1 MVQKLNSLRWK
12 FTASTKAKANEVN
25 ENFTQL
31 LNKDNEIIDAID
43 TINTNIADVVH
54 KGTSASD
61 VLQVANALNPLDA
74 VNLQTFNSLIEPLKG
89 VMNGYRVNL
98 NMVSNTI
105 YISPGVCYDSL
116 GNRVIKSTQDLSV
129 IGTGMMANA
138 TLNLF
143 ILKDYTNNNN
153 PTTQVTNN
161 DYPTLETSTTIFRRI
176 ARLLTNAEGT
186 VTEVIPVGIR
196 ANLD

>member
-12 FTASTKAKANEVN
+12 FTAGTKAKANEVN

-31 LNKDNEIIDAID
+31 LNKDNELVDAID

-61 VLQVANALNPLDA
+61 TLQVANALNSLDA

-89 VMNGYRVNL
+89 VMNGYGVTL
-98 NMVSNTI
+98 NTVSNTI

-116 GNRVIKSTQDLSV
+116 GNRVIKSTEQLPV
-129 IGTGMMANA
+129 LGTGRMANA

-161 DYPTLETSTTIFRRI
+161 DYPTLETSTTIYRRM
-176 ARLLTNAEGT
+176 AQLRTNAEGV

>member
-31 LNKDNEIIDAID
+31 LNKDNELIDAID

-105 YISPGVCYDSL
+105 YISAGVCYDSL
-116 GNRVIKSTQDLSV
+116 
-129 IGTGMMANA
+129 
-138 TLNLF
+138 
-143 ILKDYTNNNN
+143 
-153 PTTQVTNN
+153 
-161 DYPTLETSTTIFRRI
+161 
-176 ARLLTNAEGT
+176 
-186 VTEVIPVGIR
+186 
-196 ANLD
+196 

>member
-12 FTASTKAKANEVN
+12 FTAGTKAKANEVN

-31 LNKDNEIIDAID
+31 LNKDNELIDAID
-43 TINTNIADVVH
+43 TINTNISDVIH

-61 VLQVANALNPLDA
+61 VLQVADALSSLDA
-74 VNLQTFNSLIEPLKG
+74 VNLQTLNTLIEPLKG
-89 VMNGYRVNL
+89 IMNGYKLVL
-98 NMVSNTI
+98 NTVANTI
-105 YISPGVCYDSL
+105 TISPGACYDNY
-116 GNRVIKSTQDLSV
+116 GNRIIKSRQDLSV
-129 IGTGMMANA
+129 IGTGRMANA

-143 ILKDYTNNNN
+143 ILKDYTDNNN

-176 ARLLTNAEGT
+176 GQLITNEEGV
-186 VTEVIPVGIR
+186 VTQVIPVGIR
-196 ANLD
+196 ADLY

>member
-12 FTASTKAKANEVN
+12 FTASTKAKANEIN

-31 LNKDNEIIDAID
+31 LNKDNELIDAID
-43 TINTNIADVVH
+43 NINTNIADVVH

-61 VLQVANALNPLDA
+61 VLQVANALNSLDA

-89 VMNGYRVNL
+89 VMNGYRINL

-129 IGTGMMANA
+129 IGTGRIANA

-153 PTTQVTNN
+153 PTPQVTNN

-176 ARLLTNAEGT
+176 GQLLTNAEGT

>member
-31 LNKDNEIIDAID
+31 LNKDNELIDAID

-61 VLQVANALNPLDA
+61 VLQVANALNSLDA

-116 GNRVIKSTQDLSV
+116 GNRIIKSTQQLSEL
-129 IGTGMMANA
+129 GTGRMANA

-161 DYPTLETSTTIFRRI
+161 DYPTLETSTTIYRRM
-176 ARLLTNAEGT
+176 AKLLTNAEGT

>member
-43 TINTNIADVVH
+43 TINTSIADVVH

-61 VLQVANALNPLDA
+61 TLQVANALNSLDA

-89 VMNGYRVNL
+89 VMNGYELTL
-98 NMVSNTI
+98 NTVANTI
-105 YISPGVCYDSL
+105 TIGGGRCYDSFE
-116 GNRVIKSTQDLSV
+116 NRVIKSTQDLSV
-129 IGTGMMANA
+129 IGTGRIANA

-153 PTTQVTNN
+153 PTPQVTNN

-176 ARLLTNAEGT
+176 GQLVTNAEGT

>member
-61 VLQVANALNPLDA
+61 VLQVANALNSLDA

-98 NMVSNTI
+98 NTAANTI
-105 YISPGVCYDSL
+105 TIDGGSCYDSL
-116 GNRVIKSTQDLSV
+116 GNRVIKSTQQLSV
-129 IGTGMMANA
+129 LGTGMMTNA

-176 ARLLTNAEGT
+176 GQLVTNAEGT

>member
-12 FTASTKAKANEVN
+12 LTASTKAKANEVN

-43 TINTNIADVVH
+43 TINTSIADVVH

-61 VLQVANALNPLDA
+61 TLQVANALNSLDA
-74 VNLQTFNSLIEPLKG
+74 VNLQTLNSLIEPLKG

-98 NMVSNTI
+98 NMASNTI

-116 GNRVIKSTQDLSV
+116 GNRVIKSTQQLSEL
-129 IGTGMMANA
+129 GTGRMANA

-161 DYPTLETSTTIFRRI
+161 DYPTLETSTTIYRRI
-176 ARLLTNAEGT
+176 AQLLTNAEGT

>member
-12 FTASTKAKANEVN
+12 FTAGTKAKANEVN

-43 TINTNIADVVH
+43 TINTSIADVVH

-61 VLQVANALNPLDA
+61 VLQVANALSSLDA
-74 VNLQTFNSLIEPLKG
+74 VNLQTLNSLIEPLKG

-105 YISPGVCYDSL
+105 YISPGSCYDSL
-116 GNRVIKSTQDLSV
+116 GNRVIKSTEQLSEL
-129 IGTGMMANA
+129 GTGRMANA

-161 DYPTLETSTTIFRRI
+161 DYPTLETSTTIYRRM
-176 ARLLTNAEGT
+176 AQLLTNAEGK

>member
-43 TINTNIADVVH
+43 TINTSIADVVH

-61 VLQVANALNPLDA
+61 VLQVANALNSLDA
-74 VNLQTFNSLIEPLKG
+74 VNLQTLNSLIEPLKG

-116 GNRVIKSTQDLSV
+116 GNRIIKSTQQLSEL
-129 IGTGMMANA
+129 GTGRMANA

-161 DYPTLETSTTIFRRI
+161 DYPTLETSTTIYRRM
-176 ARLLTNAEGT
+176 AQLLTNAEGK

>member
-12 FTASTKAKANEVN
+12 FTASTKAKANEVS

-43 TINTNIADVVH
+43 TINTSIADVVH

-61 VLQVANALNPLDA
+61 VLQVANALSSLDA
-74 VNLQTFNSLIEPLKG
+74 VNLQTLNSLIEPLKG

-116 GNRVIKSTQDLSV
+116 GNRVIKSTEQLSEL
-129 IGTGMMANA
+129 GTGRMANA

-161 DYPTLETSTTIFRRI
+161 DYPTLETSTTIYRRM
-176 ARLLTNAEGT
+176 AQLLTNAEGT

>member
-31 LNKDNEIIDAID
+31 LNKDNELIDAID
-43 TINTNIADVVH
+43 TINTSIADVVH

-61 VLQVANALNPLDA
+61 TLQVANALNSLDA

-105 YISPGVCYDSL
+105 YISPGSCYDSL
-116 GNRVIKSTQDLSV
+116 GNRIIKSTQDLSV
-129 IGTGMMANA
+129 IGTGRVANA

-153 PTTQVTNN
+153 PTPQVTNN
-161 DYPTLETSTTIFRRI
+161 DYPTLETSTTIYRRI
-176 ARLLTNAEGT
+176 GQLITNAEGK

>member
-43 TINTNIADVVH
+43 NINTNIADVVH

-61 VLQVANALNPLDA
+61 VLQVANAINSLDA
-74 VNLQTFNSLIEPLKG
+74 INLQTLNSLIEPLKG

-116 GNRVIKSTQDLSV
+116 GNRIIKSTQQLSEL
-129 IGTGMMANA
+129 GTGRMANA

-161 DYPTLETSTTIFRRI
+161 DYPTLETSTTIYRRMAQLI
-176 ARLLTNAEGT
+176 TNAEGK

>member
-12 FTASTKAKANEVN
+12 FTAGTKAKANEVN

-43 TINTNIADVVH
+43 TINTSIADVVH

-61 VLQVANALNPLDA
+61 VLQVANALNSLDA
-74 VNLQTFNSLIEPLKG
+74 VNLQTLNSLIEPLKG

-105 YISPGVCYDSL
+105 YISPGSCYDSL

-129 IGTGMMANA
+129 IGTGRMANA

-153 PTTQVTNN
+153 PTPQVTHN
-161 DYPTLETSTTIFRRI
+161 DYPTLETSTTIFRRLGQ
-176 ARLLTNAEGT
+176 LLPNAEGK

>member
-12 FTASTKAKANEVN
+12 FTANTKAKANEVN

-31 LNKDNEIIDAID
+31 LNKDNELIDAID
-43 TINTNIADVVH
+43 TINTSIADVVH

-61 VLQVANALNPLDA
+61 TLQVANALNSLDA

-129 IGTGMMANA
+129 IGTGRTANA

-161 DYPTLETSTTIFRRI
+161 DYPTLETSTTIYRRI
-176 ARLLTNAEGT
+176 AKLLTNAEGT

>member
-43 TINTNIADVVH
+43 SINTSIADVVH

-61 VLQVANALNPLDA
+61 VLQVANALSSLDA
-74 VNLQTFNSLIEPLKG
+74 VNLQTLNSLIEPLKG

-105 YISPGVCYDSL
+105 YISPGSCYDSL
-116 GNRVIKSTQDLSV
+116 GNRVIKSTEQLSEL
-129 IGTGMMANA
+129 GTGRMANA

-161 DYPTLETSTTIFRRI
+161 DYPTLETSTTIYRRM
-176 ARLLTNAEGT
+176 AQLLTNAEGK

>member
-12 FTASTKAKANEVN
+12 FTAGTKAKANEVN

-31 LNKDNEIIDAID
+31 LNKDNELIDAID

-61 VLQVANALNPLDA
+61 VLQVANALSSLDA

-89 VMNGYRVNL
+89 VMNGYKVTL
-98 NMVSNTI
+98 NTASNTI

-116 GNRVIKSTQDLSV
+116 GNRIIKSAQELPV
-129 IGTGMMANA
+129 LGTGRMANA

-161 DYPTLETSTTIFRRI
+161 DYPTLETSTTIYRRM
-176 ARLLTNAEGT
+176 AQLRTNAEGV

>member
-12 FTASTKAKANEVN
+12 FTAGTKAKANEVN
-25 ENFTQL
+25 DNFTQL
-31 LNKDNEIIDAID
+31 LNKDNELIDAID
-43 TINTNIADVVH
+43 TINTSIADVVH

-61 VLQVANALNPLDA
+61 TLQVANALNSLDA
-74 VNLQTFNSLIEPLKG
+74 VNLQTLNSLIEPLKG

-116 GNRVIKSTQDLSV
+116 GNRVIKSTEQLSEL
-129 IGTGMMANA
+129 GTGRMANA
-138 TLNLF
+138 TLSLF

-161 DYPTLETSTTIFRRI
+161 DYPTLETSTTIYRRI
-176 ARLLTNAEGT
+176 AQLLTNAEGK

>member
-12 FTASTKAKANEVN
+12 FTASTKAKSNEVN
-25 ENFTQL
+25 ENFIQL
-31 LNKDNEIIDAID
+31 LNKNNEIIDAID

-61 VLQVANALNPLDA
+61 VLQVANALNSLDA

-116 GNRVIKSTQDLSV
+116 GNRIIKSTQQLSEL
-129 IGTGMMANA
+129 GTGRMANA

-161 DYPTLETSTTIFRRI
+161 DYPTLETSTTIYRRMAQLI
-176 ARLLTNAEGT
+176 TNAEGK

>member
-12 FTASTKAKANEVN
+12 FTAGTKAKANEVN

-31 LNKDNEIIDAID
+31 LNKNNELIDAID

-61 VLQVANALNPLDA
+61 VLQVANALSSLDA

-89 VMNGYRVNL
+89 VMNGYKVTL
-98 NMVSNTI
+98 NTASNTI

-116 GNRVIKSTQDLSV
+116 GNRIIKSAQELPV
-129 IGTGMMANA
+129 LGTGRMANA

-161 DYPTLETSTTIFRRI
+161 DYPTLETSTTIYRRM
-176 ARLLTNAEGT
+176 AQLRTNAEGV

>member
-31 LNKDNEIIDAID
+31 LNKDNEIIDAIN

-61 VLQVANALNPLDA
+61 VLQVANALSSLDA

-89 VMNGYRVNL
+89 VMNGYRLTL
-98 NMVSNTI
+98 NTVANTI
-105 YISPGVCYDSL
+105 TIGSGSCYDSL
-116 GNRVIKSTQDLSV
+116 GNRVIKSTQELSV
-129 IGTGMMANA
+129 LGTDRIANA

-153 PTTQVTNN
+153 PTPQVTNN

-176 ARLLTNAEGT
+176 GQLRTNAEGT
-186 VTEVIPVGIR
+186 VTEVIQVGIR

>member
-12 FTASTKAKANEVN
+12 FTAGTKAKANEVN

-31 LNKDNEIIDAID
+31 LNKDNELIDAID

-54 KGTSASD
+54 KGSSASD
-61 VLQVANALNPLDA
+61 TLQVANALSSLDA

-89 VMNGYRVNL
+89 VMNGYKVKL

-116 GNRVIKSTQDLSV
+116 GNRVIKSTQQLSEL
-129 IGTGMMANA
+129 GTGRMANA

-153 PTTQVTNN
+153 ATTQVTNN
-161 DYPTLETSTTIFRRI
+161 DYPTLETSTTIYRRI
-176 ARLLTNAEGT
+176 GQLLTNAEGT

>member
-12 FTASTKAKANEVN
+12 FTASTKAKANEIN

-31 LNKDNEIIDAID
+31 LNKDNELIDAID
-43 TINTNIADVVH
+43 NINTNIADVVH

-61 VLQVANALNPLDA
+61 VLQVANALNSLDA

-89 VMNGYRVNL
+89 VMNGYKVKL

-116 GNRVIKSTQDLSV
+116 GNRIIKSTEQLSV
-129 IGTGMMANA
+129 LGTGRMANA

-153 PTTQVTNN
+153 PTPQVTNN
-161 DYPTLETSTTIFRRI
+161 DYPTLETSTTIYRRM
-176 ARLLTNAEGT
+176 AQLLTNAEGK

>member
-12 FTASTKAKANEVN
+12 LTASTKAKANEVN

-31 LNKDNEIIDAID
+31 LNKDNELIDAID
-43 TINTNIADVVH
+43 NINTNIADVVH

-61 VLQVANALNPLDA
+61 VLQVANALSSLDA
-74 VNLQTFNSLIEPLKG
+74 VNLQTLNSLIEPLKG

-116 GNRVIKSTQDLSV
+116 GNRVIKSTEQLSEL
-129 IGTGMMANA
+129 GTGRMANA

-161 DYPTLETSTTIFRRI
+161 DYPTLETSTTIYRRM
-176 ARLLTNAEGT
+176 AQLLTNAEGK

>member
-31 LNKDNEIIDAID
+31 LNKDNELIDAID

-61 VLQVANALNPLDA
+61 VVQVANALSSLDA
-74 VNLQTFNSLIEPLKG
+74 VNLQTLNSLIEPLKG

-116 GNRVIKSTQDLSV
+116 GNRVIKSTEQLSEL
-129 IGTGMMANA
+129 GTGRMANA

-161 DYPTLETSTTIFRRI
+161 DYPTLETSTTIYRRM
-176 ARLLTNAEGT
+176 AQLLTNAEGK

>member
-12 FTASTKAKANEVN
+12 FTAGTKAKANELN

-31 LNKDNEIIDAID
+31 LNKGNELVDAID

-61 VLQVANALNPLDA
+61 VLQVANALSSLDA
-74 VNLQTFNSLIEPLKG
+74 VNLQTLNSLIEPLKG

-105 YISPGVCYDSL
+105 YISPGSCYDSL
-116 GNRVIKSTQDLSV
+116 GNRVIKSTQQLSEL
-129 IGTGMMANA
+129 GTGRMANA

-161 DYPTLETSTTIFRRI
+161 DYPTLETDTTIYRRM
-176 ARLLTNAEGT
+176 AQLLTNAEGV

>member
-12 FTASTKAKANEVN
+12 FTAGTKAKANEVN

-31 LNKDNEIIDAID
+31 LNKDNELIDAID
-43 TINTNIADVVH
+43 TINTDIADVVH

-61 VLQVANALNPLDA
+61 VLQVANALSSLDA
-74 VNLQTFNSLIEPLKG
+74 VNLQTLNSLIEPLKG
-89 VMNGYRVNL
+89 VMNGYGVTL
-98 NMVSNTI
+98 NIASNTI
-105 YISPGVCYDSL
+105 YIRPGSCYDSL
-116 GNRVIKSTQDLSV
+116 GNRVIKSTQELPV
-129 IGTGMMANA
+129 LGTGRLANA

-161 DYPTLETSTTIFRRI
+161 DYPTLETRTTIHRRI
-176 ARLLTNAEGT
+176 AQLRTNAEGT
-186 VTEVIPVGIR
+186 VTEVSPVGIR

>member
-12 FTASTKAKANEVN
+12 FTASTKAKSNEIN

-31 LNKDNEIIDAID
+31 LNKDNELIDAID
-43 TINTNIADVVH
+43 NINTNIADVVH

-61 VLQVANALNPLDA
+61 VLQVANALNSLDA

-89 VMNGYRVNL
+89 VMNGYRVKL

-129 IGTGMMANA
+129 IGTGRMPNA

-161 DYPTLETSTTIFRRI
+161 DYPTLETSTTIYRRI
-176 ARLLTNAEGT
+176 GQLLTNAEGK

>member
-31 LNKDNEIIDAID
+31 LNKDNELIDAID
-43 TINTNIADVVH
+43 TINTSIADVVH

-61 VLQVANALNPLDA
+61 VLQVANALNSLDA

-129 IGTGMMANA
+129 IGTGRMANA

-153 PTTQVTNN
+153 PTPQVTNN

-176 ARLLTNAEGT
+176 GQLLTNAEGT

>member
-12 FTASTKAKANEVN
+12 LTASTKAKANEIN

-31 LNKDNEIIDAID
+31 LNKDNELIDAID
-43 TINTNIADVVH
+43 NINTNIADVVH

-61 VLQVANALNPLDA
+61 VLQVANALNSLDA
-74 VNLQTFNSLIEPLKG
+74 VNLQTLNSLIEPLKG
-89 VMNGYRVNL
+89 VMNGYKVIL

-105 YISPGVCYDSL
+105 YISPGSCYDSL
-116 GNRVIKSTQDLSV
+116 GNRVIKSTQQLSEL
-129 IGTGMMANA
+129 GTGRMANA

-161 DYPTLETSTTIFRRI
+161 DYPTLETSTTIYRRMAQLI
-176 ARLLTNAEGT
+176 TNAEGK

>member
-12 FTASTKAKANEVN
+12 FTAGTKAKANEVN

-31 LNKDNEIIDAID
+31 LNKDNELIDAID
-43 TINTNIADVVH
+43 AINTSISDVVH

-61 VLQVANALNPLDA
+61 VLQVADALSSLDA
-74 VNLQTFNSLIEPLKG
+74 VNLQTLNTLIEPLKG
-89 VMNGYRVNL
+89 IMNGYKLVL
-98 NMVSNTI
+98 NTVANTI
-105 YISPGVCYDSL
+105 TIGPGACYDNY
-116 GNRVIKSTQDLSV
+116 GNRIIKSTQTLSL
-129 IGTGMMANA
+129 IGTGRMANV

-143 ILKDYTNNNN
+143 ILKDYINNNN

-176 ARLLTNAEGT
+176 GQLITNEEGVVTQVILT
-186 VTEVIPVGIR
+186 GIR
-196 ANLD
+196 ADLY